1 MPRFF
6 SLFLLLCCCLCMR
19 AQQPVTFDDRS
30 GLSHWRV
37 SGIVQD
43 RQGFIWFA
51 TWNGLN
57 RFDGYEFRQV
67 KPMPGDGSNIQS
79 EVIRRIKVD
88 DAGNIVCG
96 TDAGSFLL
104 DIRDYRLKDCPKG
117 ADSSSTEKATRL
129 KDREG
134 NVWQVER
141 YGVTKTTDA
150 HHPARLVDGTGQV
163 QARAFMSE
171 RSGRWWLATKEDATI
186 RIFDRDNR
194 LVGYLGP
201 DGTIRTAPTAFG
213 YRAYCMVETAGGD
226 IWIGCKPGALLRL
239 RPVDATRYEVRRIQP
254 EGLTCDVIYHIVED
268 GWGRLW
274 LATFADGIQCVANPR
289 AADPEVVNFVGKT
302 FPKGRS
308 KMRRLLLM
316 DNRYL
321 VCTSSN
327 GLVTGV
333 IGQDV
338 RQTSFRRLVRDGRD
352 YHSLAGNA
360 TMDVA
365 SDAQGN
371 VYVSTE
377 NNGIEETTRESL
389 FSDSPRFTH
398 HSKSN
403 STLTSD
409 ACMALTVV
417 RDNGR
422 LLMVCPDR
430 VMEWDPQHDET
441 VTYSKNF
448 WNAASHFSEE
458 RPMRLPGGAW
468 LFGQEQGAYIASD
481 HSLKSRG
488 YKPPVVFTELNVNG
502 KPASLAVTVKDT
514 IVIDTDERDFTV
526 SYAALDY
533 TDNSDICYRNRVNG
547 GRWNYSG
554 SRHSLTFYDVQPGS
568 YLLEVQSTDHY
579 GRWADNGRQLV
590 IVVTPHWYETLW
602 ARIAAGLLAVVL
614 ITAVVYT
621 LLYIR
626 QLSRQRR
633 ELLRKYM
640 RLMEQSG
647 ENDAAPA
654 GEEDHGMGQ
663 LELESN
669 DRRFMERVR
678 MYIEENIA
686 NEDAN
691 LEDMAAYAAVSRSTL
706 NRKLKTLVGIT
717 ATQLLIEARMQ
728 KACYLLQHAGDEKPN
743 IAAIAYQCGYTDPKY
758 FSRCFKQKYGVAPSA
773 SAVKEQPAQ

>member
-1 MPRFF
+1 MPRSF
-6 SLFLLLCCCLCMR
+6 SLFLLVCCCLCLC
-19 AQQPVTFDDRS
+19 AQHPVAYDDRS

-43 RQGFIWFA
+43 RQGFIWLA

-67 KPMPGDGSNIQS
+67 KAVPGDGSNIQS

-96 TDAGSFLL
+96 TDAGTFLL
-104 DIRDYRLKDCPKG
+104 DIKDYRLKECPKG
-117 ADSSSTEKATRL
+117 TEDSSIEKATRL
-129 KDREG
+129 KDRQG

-141 YGVTKTTDA
+141 YGVTKTPA
-150 HHPARLVDGTGQV
+150 VHYPARLVEGTEQV
-163 QARAFMSE
+163 QARAFMTE

-186 RIFDRDNR
+186 RVFDCKNR
-194 LVGYLGP
+194 LVGYLAA
-201 DGTIRTAPTAFG
+201 DGTIRTAKTAFG

-226 IWIGCKPGALLRL
+226 IWMGCKPGALLRL

-254 EGLTCDVIYHIVED
+254 EGLTCDVIYHITED
-268 GWGRLW
+268 GQGRLW
-274 LATFADGIQCVANPR
+274 LATFGDGLQCVTNPQ
-289 AADPEVVNFVGKT
+289 ASNPEVVNFVGET
-302 FPKGRS
+302 FPKGKS
-308 KMRRLLLM
+308 KTRRILVM
-316 DNRYL
+316 DNRYI

-327 GLVTGV
+327 GLITGV
-333 IGQDV
+333 IGRDV
-338 RQTSFRRLVRDGRD
+338 HKTSFRCLVRDGRD
-352 YHSLAGNA
+352 YNSLAGNA

-365 SDAQGN
+365 SDGQGN

-377 NNGIEETTRESL
+377 NNGIERTTRESL
-389 FSDSPRFTH
+389 FSDSPRFVH
-398 HSKSN
+398 YNKRN

-409 ACMALTVV
+409 ACMALTVIKG
-417 RDNGR
+417 NGH
-422 LLMVCPDR
+422 LLMVCTDR
-430 VMEWDPQHDET
+430 VMEWDPQRDET
-441 VTYSKNF
+441 VTCSKNF
-448 WNAASHFSEE
+448 WNVTSHFSEE
-458 RPMRLPGGAW
+458 RPMRLPDGAW
-468 LFGQEQGAYIASD
+468 LFGQEQGAYIASE
-481 HSLKSRG
+481 HSLKSIE
-488 YKPPVVFTELNVNG
+488 YKPPVVFTELDVNG
-502 KPASLAVTVKDT
+502 KPARLAITVKDT
-514 IVIDTDERDFTV
+514 IAIDTDERDFTI

-547 GRWNYSG
+547 GRWNYSA

-590 IVVTPHWYETLW
+590 ILVTPHWYETLW

-621 LLYIR
+621 LFFIR
-626 QLSRQRR
+626 QLNRQRR

-640 RLMEQSG
+640 LLMEQSDMKVA
-647 ENDAAPA
+647 EPA
-654 GEEDHGMGQ
+654 DEEDHGMGQ
-663 LELESN
+663 LELEGA

-678 MYIEENIA
+678 MYIEENIS

-691 LEDMAAYAAVSRSTL
+691 LEDMAAFAAVSRSTL

-728 KACYLLQHAGDEKPN
+728 KAYNMLQHADDEKPN

-758 FSRCFKQKYGVAPSA
+758 FSRCFKQKYGVTPST
-773 SAVKEQPAQ
+773 SAIKERPTC